1 MDIRTGDTPSSSS
14 SHSAEEGR
22 LLLDK
27 EVSVFTSHHSKQNRH
42 DSSVDVED
50 MYFFTIRGVENLLI
64 YAWVAKDLS
73 WTTYYSDWIV
83 FAIISLV
90 LAGLIVIKTIFE
102 VDFEDLWH
110 RIAEFLWLFAN
121 FWWLS
126 VS

>member
-1 MDIRTGDTPSSSS
+1 M
-14 SHSAEEGR
+14 
-22 LLLDK
+22 LDK
-27 EVSVFTSHHSKQNRH
+27 EMSVFTSDHSKQNRH
-42 DSSVDVED
+42 DSSIDVED

-64 YAWVAKDLS
+64 YTWVAKDLS

-90 LAGLIVIKTIFE
+90 LSGLVVIKTIFE

-121 FWWLS
+121 VWWLS